1 METLDERIKNLGKSL
16 EDRIDA
22 NLIDA
27 TLEYITFSERL
38 LAFETLSDYIED
50 FNIQLTEKE
59 SQEIS
64 FINKEF
70 GIESTS
76 D

>member
-27 TLEYITFSERL
+27 TL
-38 LAFETLSDYIED
+38 
-50 FNIQLTEKE
+50 
-59 SQEIS
+59 
-64 FINKEF
+64 
-70 GIESTS
+70 
-76 D
+76 

>member
-38 LAFETLSDYIED
+38 LAFETLCDYIED
-50 FNIQLTEKE
+50 FNIQLNGKR
-59 SQEIS
+59 IPRNL
-64 FINKEF
+64 FY
-70 GIESTS
+70 
-76 D
+76 

>member
-38 LAFETLSDYIED
+38 LAFETLCDYIED
-50 FNIQLTEKE
+50 F
-59 SQEIS
+59 
-64 FINKEF
+64 
-70 GIESTS
+70 
-76 D
+76 

>member
-27 TLEYITFSERL
+27 TLEYIIFQ
-38 LAFETLSDYIED
+38 
-50 FNIQLTEKE
+50 NVC
-59 SQEIS
+59 
-64 FINKEF
+64 
-70 GIESTS
+70 
-76 D
+76 